1 MIYKRN
7 NRKISHQLRI
17 NIMVPVVVFGR
28 YNFPGQLLQ
37 PKLAFI
43 TPCPPSYLTVDR
55 FYYLLAL
62 PEQSQ
67 SPTNISAVKNG
78 FYPRFSCVETRSFI
92 QDCQQN
98 SSYYVPHNA
107 NSNMCYRDDNDGYL
121 HNWFVSP
128 LQNHTI
134 YLRVR

>member
-1 MIYKRN
+1 MIYKKKTEN
-7 NRKISHQLRI
+7 ITLFAHKYNGTCSCLWTLQLS
-17 NIMVPVVVFGR
+17 
-28 YNFPGQLLQ
+28 GQLLQ

-67 SPTNISAVKNG
+67 SPTDISAVKNG
-78 FYPRFSCVETRSFI
+78 FYPRFSIAETRSFI

-107 NSNMCYRDDNDGYL
+107 NSNMCYRNDNDGYL
-121 HNWFVSP
+121 HNWFVST